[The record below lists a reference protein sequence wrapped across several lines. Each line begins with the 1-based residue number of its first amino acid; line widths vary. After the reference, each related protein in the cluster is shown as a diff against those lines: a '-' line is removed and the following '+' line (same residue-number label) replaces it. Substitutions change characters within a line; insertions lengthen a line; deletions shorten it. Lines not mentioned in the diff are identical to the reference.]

1 MFARLTSQAREAMVL
16 AREESGRLRHPWV
29 GTEHLL
35 LALLRQQGTR
45 AGGAL
50 ANLGVTSASV
60 EHELI
65 A

>member
-35 LALLRQQGTR
+35 LALLRQQDTR
-45 AGGAL
+45 AGSAL
-50 ANLGVTSASV
+50 ANLGVTSA
-60 EHELI
+60 
-65 A
+65 